1 MCMLFYYF
9 YLILFLCLDNLMK
22 DVNINNWEGCLFN
35 ILLIRYFWIY
45 KIWIFLVRNNNLV

>member
-1 MCMLFYYF
+1 MLFYYF
-9 YLILFLCLDNLMK
+9 YLMLFLCLDNLMK

-45 KIWIFLVRNNNLV
+45 KIWIFLVRNNNFV